1 MIEGRAIPHRGE
13 QTMDHTAGQR
23 GLKALLL
30 FLLLLVPCVFPP
42 SAGAADKLVVGVAA
56 NFILPFNAMAQ
67 VFEGRTSIRVDPIFT
82 STGNLYAQI
91 RNGAPYDLFLAADQ
105 ARPAL
110 LYRDGFA
117 QRPFIYA
124 RGRVV
129 LWTSHKALCG
139 AGNTW
144 KKVVMHSAVHRI
156 GTANPETAPY
166 GAASVEAL
174 KQAGLWEAVKP
185 RLVYAQS
192 IAQAFQYAQTGS
204 VDAGFCALSS
214 ALSVRG
220 KEGCH
225 CMVAEAPVII
235 QAACIIR
242 SRGSGDAVVRK
253 FAGFLASA
261 EAEAIKRKYGYE

>member
-1 MIEGRAIPHRGE
+1 MEHTSRHRGS
-13 QTMDHTAGQR
+13 R
-23 GLKALLL
+23 ALLL
-30 FLLLLVPCVFPP
+30 LLLLLVPCSFPP
-42 SAGAADKLVVGVAA
+42 SAGAAEKLVVGVAA

-67 VFEGRTSIRVDPIFT
+67 VFEEKASIAIEPIFM

-110 LYRDGFA
+110 LCRDGFA
-117 QRPFIYA
+117 QMPFIYA
-124 RGRVV
+124 KGRVV

-144 KKVVMHSAVHRI
+144 KEVVLHSDLKLI

-166 GAASVEAL
+166 GAASVAAL
-174 KQAGLWEAVKP
+174 KRAGLWEAVKP

-204 VDAGFCALSS
+204 VDASFCALSS
-214 ALSVRG
+214 ALSDRG
-220 KEGCH
+220 REGCRFT
-225 CMVAEAPVII
+225 VAEAPAII

-242 SRGSGDAVVRK
+242 RMGSRDTWVRK
-253 FAGFLASA
+253 FAAFLASA
-261 EAEAIKRKYGYE
+261 EAEAIKKKYGYE